1 MILLLT
7 VCDELH
13 TLSHYPGY
21 DLAYQVLL
29 VGLGKRVILFG
40 SFLREVR
47 AMPPRRQRPR
57 ESPALIAFGRQMRRM
72 REAKGA
78 KQETIAQLT
87 TMSGAQI
94 SRIENGK
101 RRATRSF
108 VEIVDDHLDA
118 GGALINLWEDLNKDG
133 HPVPI
138 WFDWPK
144 IEADAAMLVSWEP
157 MLIAGLAQTPAY
169 ASALLKGAEEAVK
182 ARLSRQDILTRDEDK
197 ASPILVLLID
207 EQALHR
213 FVGSTETM
221 REQLEHL
228 IEISTLPNV
237 TIQVVLANGE
247 HDGNSGGFMVATM
260 EDRSEIAY
268 VETAIRAITTDAP
281 ADLSV
286 LARTLVALRS
296 RALTE
301 EMSRELIRKVI
312 AEKWT

>member
-1 MILLLT
+1 
-7 VCDELH
+7 
-13 TLSHYPGY
+13 
-21 DLAYQVLL
+21 
-29 VGLGKRVILFG
+29 
-40 SFLREVR
+40 
-47 AMPPRRQRPR
+47 MPPRRQRPR
-57 ESPALIAFGRQMRRM
+57 ESPALVAFGRQMRRM
-72 REAKGA
+72 REAKGV

-87 TMSGAQI
+87 SMSGAQI

-101 RRATRSF
+101 RRATRAL
-108 VEIVDDHLDA
+108 VEIVDDHLEA
-118 GGALINLWEDLNKDG
+118 GGALISLWEDLNKDG

-138 WFDWPK
+138 WFDWPR

-157 MLIAGLAQTPAY
+157 MLVTGLAQTPAY
-169 ASALLKGAEEAVK
+169 ASALLKESEEAVK
-182 ARLSRQDILTRDEDK
+182 ARLSRQDILTRAEEDK
-197 ASPILVLLID
+197 APPLLVLLID
-207 EQALHR
+207 EQALGR
-213 FVGSTETM
+213 FVGSAETM

-228 IEISTLPNV
+228 IEMSMLPNV
-237 TIQVVLANGE
+237 TVQVVLANGE

-286 LARTLVALRS
+286 LARTLVALRA

-312 AEKWT
+312 EEKWT